1 MDNEFLDRAQLDQQ
15 EQQKAE
21 KEKKA
26 EAKKA
31 NKTKKSKANSTKK
44 KKSKG
49 PSAFVQILN
58 GDFLNKEFFL
68 GNLTFIF
75 FLILLLILVVGKG
88 YYGKQLST
96 NVDKK
101 QKELDE
107 ITGEYFEAKARL
119 EEETQRS
126 KLIEQLENTGLKET
140 TNPTKVIRIKK
151 EEDSE

>member
-1 MDNEFLDRAQLDQQ
+1 MDNEFLDRAQLDQE
-15 EQQKAE
+15 EQKKAE
-21 KEKKA
+21 KKKKTEEKKA
-26 EAKKA
+26 K
-31 NKTKKSKANSTKK
+31 KTKTTSSKK

-58 GDFLNKEFFL
+58 GDFLTKEFFV

-96 NVDKK
+96 NVNKK

-119 EEETQRS
+119 EEDTQRS
-126 KLIEQLENTGLKET
+126 KLIDRLENTGLKET

>member
-15 EQQKAE
+15 EQKKAE
-21 KEKKA
+21 KKKKI

-31 NKTKKSKANSTKK
+31 KKTKTTSSKK

-58 GDFLNKEFFL
+58 GDFLTKEFFV
-68 GNLTFIF
+68 GNLSFIF

-96 NVDKK
+96 NVNKK

-119 EEETQRS
+119 EENTQRS
-126 KLIEQLENTGLKET
+126 KLIDRLDNTGLKET

-151 EEDSE
+151 QEESE